1 MRLAADDSHGSGC
14 EHPGPPT
21 GINLGPSALT
31 TEASLSLPGR
41 GCLYA
46 AGNVAS
52 RVLGPAIYGAGV
64 TIASAVTFA
73 YLAARH
79 AADRA
84 R

>member
-1 MRLAADDSHGSGC
+1 MIERLDRLA
-14 EHPGPPT
+14 
-21 GINLGPSALT
+21 
-31 TEASLSLPGR
+31 R
-41 GCLYA
+41 GCA
-46 AGNVAS
+46 APARSAPAPS